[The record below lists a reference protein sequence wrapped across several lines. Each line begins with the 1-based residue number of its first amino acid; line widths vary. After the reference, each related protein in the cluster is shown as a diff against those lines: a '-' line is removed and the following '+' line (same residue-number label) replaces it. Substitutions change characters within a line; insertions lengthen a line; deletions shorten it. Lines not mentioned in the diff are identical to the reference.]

1 MDSIDKRKKLVAL
14 PMQTVETPEG
24 VILKRGAIEVLI
36 SGAQAGQAIR
46 KVLNATGGDGTTISE
61 LRRLF
66 PRSAKAQVDSII
78 KNLLDRRLLVVVD
91 DRADFGNAQE
101 DHLDVFF
108 WHFGESRANTI
119 ERLNRIQLTII
130 GANSISRQLAFSL
143 TACGHKNFKV
153 IDHPRHRNKSL
164 FDNSGVLRDGEWPS
178 SIVRPQAWI
187 DSQQVDMGQCLI
199 ATSDFGGQEA
209 LCHWNNLCIQQKI
222 HFLPVVLKNMVGY
235 VGPLVIPGE
244 TACYECLLNRQRSH
258 RLAPELEGM
267 ADRFAYDGQA
277 VAGFHPVMA
286 TILGDL
292 AVFELTRFY
301 GGRLP
306 GKTPNR
312 LLEVNLLAANMTGRT
327 VLKVPRCSACSPLHT
342 SSETNLSRV
351 LFSDDQEPRP

>member
-46 KVLNATGGDGTTISE
+46 KVLNATGGDGATISE

-66 PRSAKAQVDSII
+66 PQSAKTQVDSII
-78 KNLLDRRLLVVVD
+78 KNLLDRHLLVVVD
-91 DRADFGNAQE
+91 DRANLDNAQE
-101 DHLDVFF
+101 DHFDVFF
-108 WHFGESRANTI
+108 WHFGESRATTMDRFNGI
-119 ERLNRIQLTII
+119 PLTII
-130 GANSISRQLAFSL
+130 GVNSISRQLAFSL
-143 TACGHKNFKV
+143 TACGHKNFTV

-164 FDNSGVLRDGEWPS
+164 FDDSGVLRDREWPS
-178 SIVRPQAWI
+178 SLVRPQAWN
-187 DSQQVDMGQCLI
+187 DSQQVDMGQCLV

-258 RLAPELEGM
+258 SLSPELEGIV
-267 ADRFAYDGQA
+267 DGFAYDGQA
-277 VAGFHPVMA
+277 IVGFHPAMA
-286 TILGDL
+286 SMLGDI

-301 GGRLP
+301 GGSLP
-306 GKTPNR
+306 EKRPNR
-312 LLEVNLLAANMTGRT
+312 LLEVNLIAASMTSRM

-351 LFSDDQEPRP
+351 LFPDEQEPRP